1 MNNILTSI
9 SLEKTVQSSLQ
20 LDKKKAKKKYTRHT
34 IESVKADIESFQG
47 YQLLSTEYLSYKKKL
62 DILCPQNHRYM
73 VTYGNFQSGNRC
85 PECSIHTKHT
95 LESAKQYIES
105 FGYQLLSTEYV
116 GANAKLDVLC
126 PAEHLYKVS
135 YANFQSGRR
144 CLECARIA
152 KRRTMLNG
160 EEWKPENRSGKA
172 DRDWVKAVKERDGQ
186 VCQVCHSSKN
196 LCAHHIES
204 YSKNPELQTDINNG
218 VTLCKPCHTAIHS
231 RYGVMTA
238 TRADLEKFIR
248 FKLVSTRVR
257 FV

>member
-9 SLEKTVQSSLQ
+9 SLEKSVQSSLR
-20 LDKKKAKKKYTRHT
+20 LDVEKKARKKYTRHT

-62 DILCPQNHRYM
+62 DILCPAGHNYM
-73 VTYGNFQSGNRC
+73 VTYGNFQHGIRC
-85 PECSIHTKHT
+85 PECSIHTKQT

-105 FGYQLLSTEYV
+105 FGYQLLSTAYV
-116 GANAKLDVLC
+116 GANAKLKIIC
-126 PAEHLYKVS
+126 PAGHNYEATYN
-135 YANFQSGRR
+135 NFQRGYR
-144 CLECARIA
+144 CAECAGIA
-152 KRRTMLNG
+152 KRRTMPNG
-160 EEWKPENRSGKA
+160 EDWKPENRSGKA
-172 DRDWVKAVKERDGQ
+172 DRVWVKAVKERDGQ
-186 VCQVCHSSKN
+186 CQACQSSKN

-204 YSKNPELQTDINNG
+204 FALNPELQTDINNG